1 MKVDKSKINMLK
13 IFIKNKNNRHVK
25 NEAIVPGAYFIFP
38 ILNRVRKNKL
48 NSLIIFYNRGQD
60 F

>member
-1 MKVDKSKINMLK
+1 MKVDKSKINILK

-38 ILNRVRKNKL
+38 ILNRVKKNKL
-48 NSLIIFYNRGQD
+48 NFLIIF
-60 F
+60 